1 MLFSSIV
8 FHLRFAGHAACV
20 LSCTR
25 QAEKHRAS
33 ACKPCFYAWGEP
45 VYVIL
50 MVLSILFNYVS
61 GIDIERNLENP
72 FKAKQSLVIA
82 VAVNLLILG
91 VF

>member
-1 MLFSSIV
+1 M
-8 FHLRFAGHAACV
+8 
-20 LSCTR
+20 
-25 QAEKHRAS
+25 
-33 ACKPCFYAWGEP
+33 
-45 VYVIL
+45 IL

-91 VF
+91 FLNIMDS